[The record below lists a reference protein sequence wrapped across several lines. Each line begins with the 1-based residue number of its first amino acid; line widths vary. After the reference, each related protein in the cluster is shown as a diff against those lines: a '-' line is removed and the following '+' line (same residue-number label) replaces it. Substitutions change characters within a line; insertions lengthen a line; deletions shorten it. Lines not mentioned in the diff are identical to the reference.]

1 MRMMLDSVH
10 IMTRI
15 YVMDDVMDEGDGSI
29 DVNSDRFVSLVMI
42 L

>member
-1 MRMMLDSVH
+1 MMLDSVH

-29 DVNSDRFVSLVMI
+29 DVNSDHVVSLVMI